1 MLHPALEPYVRAVT
15 QSLAP
20 DPASVSPADR
30 RAAYRLLAESM
41 RGELEPVDSI
51 TDVTLELEGRALAA
65 RLYRPLLDEAKALV
79 VYFHGGSFVAGDLD
93 THDELCRRLAANT
106 RMRFLAVDY
115 RLAPENKFP
124 ASINDAVDVI
134 RYVSAHFAD
143 FAHAGSKLIVMGDSA
158 GATLIAVATAL
169 TRSEPLG
176 IAAQVLI
183 YPTLGPEMLTDS
195 SHTYAKGYL
204 LDVDHLRYDYG
215 QYLGEWRDHT
225 DPRVS
230 PLMFANLTGAPPAI
244 VLVAECDPLRDEG
257 VAYAGL
263 LEHFGV
269 PVELLEAE
277 GMIHGF
283 LRMGGLV
290 PEAIEIVDDLAAH
303 MHRYVESVS
312 P

>member
-1 MLHPALEPYVRAVT
+1 MLHPALEPYVQAVT
-15 QSLAP
+15 QSPAP
-20 DPASVSPADR
+20 HPSWLSATDR

-41 RGELEPVDSI
+41 RGELEPVDTI
-51 TDVTLELEGRALAA
+51 TDVSLDLEGRSLAA
-65 RLYRPLLDEAKALV
+65 RLYRPLHDEAKALV

-93 THDELCRRLAANT
+93 THDELCRRLTAGT

-115 RLAPENKFP
+115 RLAPENQFP

-134 RYVSAHFAD
+134 RYVSAHFTD
-143 FAHAGSKLIVMGDSA
+143 FAHTGSKLIVMGDSA
-158 GATLIAVATAL
+158 GATIVAVATAL
-169 TRSEPLG
+169 TRTEPLG

-195 SHTYAKGYL
+195 SHTYARGYL
-204 LDVDHLRYDYG
+204 LDVDQLRHDYG

-230 PLMFANLTGAPPAI
+230 PLMFADLTGAPPAI

-283 LRMGGLV
+283 LRMSGLV
-290 PEAIEIVDDLAAH
+290 PEAIEIIDDLAAH
-303 MHRYVESVS
+303 MHRYAESAPS
-312 P
+312 

>member
-1 MLHPALEPYVRAVT
+1 
-15 QSLAP
+15 
-20 DPASVSPADR
+20 
-30 RAAYRLLAESM
+30 
-41 RGELEPVDSI
+41 
-51 TDVTLELEGRALAA
+51 
-65 RLYRPLLDEAKALV
+65 
-79 VYFHGGSFVAGDLD
+79 
-93 THDELCRRLAANT
+93 
-106 RMRFLAVDY
+106 
-115 RLAPENKFP
+115 
-124 ASINDAVDVI
+124 
-134 RYVSAHFAD
+134 
-143 FAHAGSKLIVMGDSA
+143 MGDSA

-303 MHRYVESVS
+303 MHRYVESAS